1 MDEPERPAA
10 ISWFEIPVE
19 DVDRA
24 VAFYSAVLGCEF
36 TVDDETGDT
45 YPMFTAP
52 DGDVFGALNLAG
64 EYPVGGDETPVRYE
78 PSEAGLL
85 VYLTVRDVDEALE
98 AVESAGGAV
107 RVGKQVAPDGATYAI
122 INDPAGNRVGLMAD
136 G

>member
-1 MDEPERPAA
+1 MDEPERPSA

-45 YPMFTAP
+45 YPMFTGP
-52 DGDVFGALNLAG
+52 N
-64 EYPVGGDETPVRYE
+64 
-78 PSEAGLL
+78 
-85 VYLTVRDVDEALE
+85 
-98 AVESAGGAV
+98 
-107 RVGKQVAPDGATYAI
+107 GATYAI
-122 INDPAGNRVGLMAD
+122 IDDPAGNRVGLMAD